1 MFRGHI
7 IIDAIRRRSV
17 NGLVPFNL
25 DVFKYQAPAFL
36 KSARRQ
42 EEDFSL
48 DILDMA
54 YYTARTICTYTLTN
68 QELYFDII
76 SSLLS
81 HLNFVDLNN
90 NNLTLSES
98 RYKRLR
104 DFSKSTR
111 IGEMAQGINT
121 YFVTKRLGF
130 PYFIDYDLAKEK
142 TSIRFE
148 SGGKSPDFV
157 ILNSTLTKV
166 GLYESKGNMN
176 GNATR
181 DLLSAFGQIN
191 DVYSPPCIDYKIPV
205 SLRFQ
210 DNNDYSNKKIRKIRK
225 SSINYAFVET
235 DCSTHKEYIP
245 LKKLHYAS
253 WFYLVG
259 DFKRVEAIL
268 EENNVPEIND
278 NDQFYELDNTTD
290 EQNPIYWVKQP
301 LLLENNTFLNGFVT
315 YFFLHGYFRTSKNF
329 KIGIYKKVIDGLV
342 NEADEGFQSP
352 ERNIAYLKKYSDG
365 TLLYFKVDNL

>member
-1 MFRGHI
+1 MFRGQI
-7 IIDAIRRRSV
+7 IIDAFRLRSV
-17 NGLVPFNL
+17 NSLVPFNL
-25 DVFKYQAPAFL
+25 DVYKYQATDFL
-36 KSARRQ
+36 KSARIQ

-48 DILDMA
+48 DILDVA
-54 YYTARTICTYTLTN
+54 YYTGRTICTYTLTN

-142 TSIRFE
+142 TNLGFE
-148 SGGKSPDFV
+148 SHGKSPDFV

-176 GNATR
+176 GNATN
-181 DLLSAFGQIN
+181 DLLSAFIQIN
-191 DVYSPPCIDYKIPV
+191 DVYSPPCIDCKTPV

-210 DNNDYSNKKIRKIRK
+210 NNNDHSNKKIRKIRK

-235 DCSTHKEYIP
+235 DCSTRKENIP

-259 DFKRVEAIL
+259 DFSRVQAIL
-268 EENNVPEIND
+268 EENNVPQINE
-278 NDQFYELDNTTD
+278 NDTFYELDNTTD
-290 EQNPIYWVKQP
+290 KKNPIYWVKQP
-301 LLLENNTFLNGFVT
+301 LRLENNSFLNGSGIF
-315 YFFLHGYFRTSKNF
+315 FFLLGHLRSRENF
-329 KIGIYKKVIDGLV
+329 KIGIYKKIIDSLV
-342 NEADEGFQSP
+342 NEVDEGFQLP
-352 ERNIAYLKKYSDG
+352 EENIAYLKKYPDG
-365 TLLYFKVDNL
+365 TLLYFKEDKL